1 MRPRLGLLATRD
13 FRLLW
18 TGETASFLGTSI
30 GELAIPLVALSVLH
44 AGAFAISALMAAA
57 WLPWLVIGLP
67 AGAWVDR
74 LPRRNVMIAADL
86 LSLAAFVSVPI
97 AAWCGVL
104 TIAQLLVVALAG
116 GIASVFFTTA
126 FRAFIPTLLNRDD
139 LLEGNAKLSGSEQVA
154 NVAGP
159 GVAGLLAQV
168 AGAATGVLANAVS
181 FAVSALCLSR
191 LQVRESSPA
200 EVRQRHLLRE
210 IAEGLRLVA
219 GDPLL
224 RANTLFGCLSN
235 LVLAGYQ
242 AVLVV
247 FLVKVVGLSSG
258 ATGVMIAL
266 ISLGGVSGALV
277 ARWAAKTFGSARAVF
292 YGRLLL
298 TPAGL
303 LIPLTSRGPGLVLF
317 VLGSVM
323 IDAVLIVGNI
333 IWASWAQ
340 GYYPAQMRGRVSTS
354 ISVFAYGV
362 APVGALLAGLIA
374 SQAGARTALWVMLGV
389 LALSSLVQLA
399 GPLPRLR
406 DLPAAAHSQPAQP
419 AQPAQGSEVSSREMM
434 QSEKG

>member
-1 MRPRLGLLATRD
+1 MRLRLGLLATRD

-18 TGETASFLGTSI
+18 TGETASFLGTAIS
-30 GELAIPLVALSVLH
+30 ELALPLVALSVLH
-44 AGAFAISALMAAA
+44 AGAFAVSALMAAA
-57 WLPWLVIGLP
+57 WLPWVVIGLP

-74 LPRRNVMIAADL
+74 LPRRNIMIAADL
-86 LSLAAFVSVPI
+86 VSCAAFVSVPV

-104 TIAQLLVVALAG
+104 TVAQLLTVALVG
-116 GIASVFFTTA
+116 GVGAVFFKTA
-126 FRAFIPTLLNRDD
+126 YRAFIPALLKRDD
-139 LLEGNAKLSGSEQVA
+139 LLEANAKLSGSEQVT

-159 GVAGLLAQV
+159 GMAGLLAQV
-168 AGAATGVLANAVS
+168 AGAVTGVLANAVS

-191 LQVRESSPA
+191 LDVREPGPA

-210 IAEGLRLVA
+210 IGEGLRLVA

-242 AVLVV
+242 AILVV

-266 ISLGGVSGALV
+266 ISLGGVSGAVL
-277 ARWAAKTFGSARAVF
+277 ARWAATAFGSARAVF

-303 LIPLTSRGPGLVLF
+303 LIPLTTRGAGLALF
-317 VLGSVM
+317 VLGSVT

-340 GYYPAQMRGRVSTS
+340 SYYPAQMRGRVSTS

-374 SQAGARTALWVMLGV
+374 SHAGARAALWVMLGV

-406 DLPAAAHSQPAQP
+406 DLPSRSTLDNQLGDSESQSAR
-419 AQPAQGSEVSSREMM
+419 AR
-434 QSEKG
+434 

>member
-1 MRPRLGLLATRD
+1 MRLKLGLLATRD

-18 TGETASFLGTSI
+18 TGETASFLGTAIS
-30 GELAIPLVALSVLH
+30 ELAIPLVAISVLH
-44 AGAFAISALMAAA
+44 AGAFAVSALMAAA
-57 WLPWLVIGLP
+57 WLPWVVIGLP

-74 LPRRNVMIAADL
+74 LPRRNIMIAADL
-86 LSLAAFVSVPI
+86 VSFAAFVSVPV
-97 AAWCGVL
+97 AAWSGVL
-104 TIAQLLVVALAG
+104 TIAQLLTVALVG
-116 GIASVFFTTA
+116 GVGAVFFKTA
-126 FRAFIPTLLNRDD
+126 YRAFIPALLKRDD
-139 LLEGNAKLSGSEQVA
+139 LLEANAKLSGSEQVT

-159 GVAGLLAQV
+159 GAAGLLAQV

-181 FAVSALCLSR
+181 FAISALCLSR
-191 LQVRESSPA
+191 IHVREPEPA
-200 EVRQRHLLRE
+200 EVRQRHLVRE
-210 IAEGLRLVA
+210 IGEGLRLVA

-242 AVLVV
+242 AILVV
-247 FLVKVVGLSSG
+247 FLVNVVGLSSG
-258 ATGVMIAL
+258 ATGLMIAL
-266 ISLGGVSGALV
+266 ISLGGVSGAML
-277 ARWAAKTFGSARAVF
+277 ARWAATTFGSARAVF

-303 LIPLTSRGPGLVLF
+303 LIPLTTRGAGLALF
-317 VLGSVM
+317 VLGSVT

-340 GYYPAQMRGRVSTS
+340 SYYPAQMRGRVSTS

-374 SQAGARTALWVMLGV
+374 SHAGARAALWVMLGV
-389 LALSSLVQLA
+389 LALSSLAQLA

-406 DLPAAAHSQPAQP
+406 DLPSRSTLDNQRGNSESQSAR
-419 AQPAQGSEVSSREMM
+419 AS
-434 QSEKG
+434 

>member
-1 MRPRLGLLATRD
+1 MRLRLGLLATRD

-18 TGETASFLGTSI
+18 TGETASFLGTAIS
-30 GELAIPLVALSVLH
+30 ELALPLVALSVLH
-44 AGAFAISALMAAA
+44 AGAFAVSALMAAA
-57 WLPWLVIGLP
+57 WLPWVVIGLP

-74 LPRRNVMIAADL
+74 LPRRNIMIAADL
-86 LSLAAFVSVPI
+86 VSFAAFASVPV
-97 AAWCGVL
+97 AAWFGVL
-104 TIAQLLVVALAG
+104 TVAQLLTVALVG
-116 GIASVFFTTA
+116 GVGAVFFKTA
-126 FRAFIPTLLNRDD
+126 YRAFIPALLNRDD
-139 LLEGNAKLSGSEQVA
+139 LLEANAKLSGSEQVT

-159 GVAGLLAQV
+159 GAAGLLAQV

-191 LQVRESSPA
+191 LHVREPGPA

-210 IAEGLRLVA
+210 IGEGLRLVA

-242 AVLVV
+242 AILVV

-266 ISLGGVSGALV
+266 ISLGGVSGAVL
-277 ARWAAKTFGSARAVF
+277 ARWAATAFGSARAVF

-303 LIPLTSRGPGLVLF
+303 LIPLTTRGAGLALF
-317 VLGSVM
+317 VLGSVT

-340 GYYPAQMRGRVSTS
+340 SYYPAQMRGRVSTS

-374 SQAGARTALWVMLGV
+374 SHAGARAALWVMLGV

-406 DLPAAAHSQPAQP
+406 DLPSRSTLDSKLGDSESQSAR
-419 AQPAQGSEVSSREMM
+419 AS
-434 QSEKG
+434 